1 VVVIRY
7 LGHSSFLIKVSE
19 GTIVTDPFDPDK
31 VGLPFPKVSA
41 DIVLLTHDHLD
52 HNNAEA
58 VSGEPFVIRS
68 PGEYEISDLKVWGY
82 PAFHDKKGGA
92 ERGKNT
98 IYVFE
103 AEKLTVCHLGDLGHL
118 LDEKTAEE
126 ISGSD
131 ILLIPTGGVYT
142 LDHEEAAKAAAQLEP
157 KIIIPMHF
165 KVSGMK
171 EGFKD
176 LSEVSAF
183 LEEMGVTGAEIQD
196 KLKVS
201 KASLP
206 EEPEVIV
213 LKHG

>member
-1 VVVIRY
+1 MVIRY

-52 HNNAEA
+52 HNNVEA

-68 PGEYEISDLKVWGY
+68 PGEYEISDIKVWGY
-82 PAFHDKKGGA
+82 PTFHDKKGGA

>member
-1 VVVIRY
+1 MVVIRY

-19 GTIVTDPFDPDK
+19 GTIVIDPFDPNK
-31 VGLPFPKVSA
+31 VGLSFPKVSA

-52 HNNAEA
+52 HNNVEG
-58 VSGEPFVIRS
+58 VKGKPFVIHG
-68 PGEYEISDLKVWGY
+68 PGEYEISGIKVWGY
-82 PAFHDKKGGA
+82 PTFHDKKGGA

>member
-1 VVVIRY
+1 MVIRY

-19 GTIVTDPFDPDK
+19 GTIVIDPFDPNK

-52 HNNAEA
+52 HNNVEA

-68 PGEYEISDLKVWGY
+68 PGEYEISDIRVWGY
-82 PAFHDKKGGA
+82 PTFHDKKGGA

-165 KVSGMK
+165 KVSGVK